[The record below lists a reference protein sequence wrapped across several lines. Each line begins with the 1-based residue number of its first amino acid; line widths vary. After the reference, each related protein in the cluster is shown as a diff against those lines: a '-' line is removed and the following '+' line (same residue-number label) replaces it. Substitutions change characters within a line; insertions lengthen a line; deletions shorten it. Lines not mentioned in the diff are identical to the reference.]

1 MSHVQQQRQA
11 KSTVRQRSR
20 LKLVSIVSGL
30 VGLLLFLSLPFLPVK
45 QESAEFNWPQ
55 GGDLRSVTAPL
66 ISYVPQD
73 LDITLPLQ
81 EAQNLNKGETSVLS
95 TVPENSTEPTL
106 RGMFVRST
114 GDGLDVVLRNVVP
127 LSLSKDELKQLPKDA
142 KLRITS
148 NSEVTRVWVP
158 DATRKDG
165 TPMDASIADD
175 IRPMVTGIY
184 SEITNNPESA
194 KKATDA
200 GLHAHVTVD
209 SRFSSSPTFLKSAAM
224 WLGVILTIVALW
236 ALHQMDKLD
245 GRGQSSRRGRM
256 LPAGWWRPR
265 LLDGVVGGAL
275 LVWFFVGANTA
286 DDGYILTMSRISEH
300 AGYMAN
306 YYRWFG
312 VPESPFGSPF
322 YDLITLM
329 TKVSSS
335 SIWVRL
341 PSLLAGLVTWL
352 VLSREVLPRLGAKV
366 NRRAVAHWTM
376 AAVFLLF
383 WMTYNNGTRPEP
395 IIAMLSLLTWVS
407 LERAI
412 ATHRLLPAAVG
423 TLFATLAISA
433 GPTGL
438 MAVAALL
445 ASISSLIGIL
455 IRRLPLLDAPKGSPR
470 GRTIVAVLAQ
480 LVPFLPAGTAVLVAV
495 FADQTLASVMEAIRV
510 RSAIGPAV
518 PWYEEYLRY
527 TALLEQ
533 TVDGS
538 FPRRF
543 SILILFFAFGV
554 VIASMLR
561 NRRVPGAAKGPSM
574 RLVMIMLGTMFFM
587 TFTPTKWT
595 HHFGVYAGIGAAV
608 AALAAIAASHIAL
621 KSLRNRI
628 LFIGATLMLFAF
640 TLSGTNGWWYISSYG
655 VPWWDKSIQIAG
667 IEMSSVMLVF
677 ALLVLVTGVIIGFLS
692 DAKHARATS
701 SAEVADIDR
710 KESRQTRRLDGL
722 TAAPIGVLSAVVV
735 TFIVASLTKGML
747 SQWPAYSVGQG
758 NIKTLSGTTCQLAD
772 AVRVESNT
780 NDSFL
785 EVADGSALKDS
796 LKDSNSR
803 GFDPNN
809 VPTRINPG
817 ENNTSGTTPQTSVVN
832 QNQYKS
838 GNSSTDGSASNK
850 TNDGTDKSD
859 NQDGNGSKSDSQ
871 GQSASDA
878 ANAAQ
883 DQSVESGTTGGLT
896 ETKGVNGSYA
906 KLPFGL
912 DGKKVP
918 VLGSFTEGLQLPAH
932 TTTKWFKIPELSEK
946 KPLIVFSAAGEVAH
960 YDMNG
965 VFQYGQELKVEFGR
979 SNGKGEFEL
988 MGEYQ
993 PLDIGTAPE
1002 WRNMRIP
1009 KEAVPEG
1016 ADVIRIRA
1024 VDMNV
1029 TPDQWLAITPPRAPE
1044 LVSMNEAIGSDQP
1057 GLLDWS
1063 VALQFPCQRSYDHNA
1078 GVAEVPTFRV
1088 SPDHSGRRAHTPV
1101 MDYAGGGSV
1110 GLVQMT
1116 TEAQEMP
1123 TYLQDDW
1130 QRDWG
1135 VLDKLTTYQDGA
1147 GEEPKQVVLE
1157 KSTETR
1163 SGTWTPGPMKF
1174 EAKKSKKK

>member
-1 MSHVQQQRQA
+1 MSKVQQQRQA
-11 KSTVRQRSR
+11 ESTVRQRSR

-30 VGLLLFLSLPFLPVK
+30 VGLMMFVSLPFLPVK

-55 GGDLRSVTAPL
+55 GGDLNSVTAPL

-81 EAQNLNKGETSVLS
+81 EVQNLNEGESTILS
-95 TVPENSTEPTL
+95 TVPEGSTEPTL

-114 GDGLDVVLRNVVP
+114 GDGIDVVLRNVVP
-127 LSLSKDELKQLPKDA
+127 LTLSKDDLKALPKDA
-142 KLRITS
+142 KLRIVS

-158 DATRKDG
+158 DATRKDN
-165 TPMDASIADD
+165 TPYDASIGDD

-184 SEITNNPESA
+184 SEIINTPESA
-194 KKATDA
+194 KQATEA
-200 GLHAHVTVD
+200 GLQAHVTVD
-209 SRFSSSPTFLKSAAM
+209 SRFSSSPTLLKSAVM
-224 WLGVILTIVALW
+224 WLGIVLTIIALW
-236 ALHQMDKLD
+236 TLHQIDKLD
-245 GRGQSSRRGRM
+245 GRGQARRRGRV

-265 LLDGVVGGAL
+265 LLDGVVGGSL
-275 LVWFFVGANTA
+275 LLWYFVGANTA
-286 DDGYILTMSRISEH
+286 DDGYILTMARISEH

-322 YDLITLM
+322 YDLIALLTH
-329 TKVSSS
+329 VSSS
-335 SIWVRL
+335 STWVRL

-366 NRRAVAHWTM
+366 NSRAVAHWTM

-423 TLFATLAISA
+423 TLFATLALSA

-445 ASISSLIGIL
+445 ASIGSLIGIL

-470 GRTIVAVLAQ
+470 GRTFVAILAQ
-480 LVPFLPAGTAVLVAV
+480 LAPFLPAGTAVLITV

-543 SILILFFAFGV
+543 SILMLFFAFGV

-561 NRRVPGAAKGPSM
+561 NRRVPGAAKGPST
-574 RLVMIMLGTMFFM
+574 RLVMVILGTMFFM

-595 HHFGVYAGIGAAV
+595 HHFGVYAGIGAAI
-608 AALAAIAASHIAL
+608 AALAAVAASHIAL

-628 LFIGATLMLFAF
+628 LFIGASLMLFAF

-667 IEMSSVMLVF
+667 IEMSSVMLAVS
-677 ALLVLVTGVIIGFLS
+677 LLVLVTAGVIGFLS

-701 SAEVADIDR
+701 SAEVADIDQ
-710 KESRQTRRLDGL
+710 KEKRQSARLNGL

-735 TFIVASLTKGML
+735 AFILASLTKGML
-747 SQWPAYSVGQG
+747 AQWPAYSVGQG
-758 NIKTLSGTTCQLAD
+758 NIKTLSGNTCQLAD
-772 AVRVESNT
+772 AVRVEKNT

-796 LKDSNSR
+796 LQGTDAR

-817 ENNTSGTTPQTSVVN
+817 ENNSSGTTPQTSVIN
-832 QNQYKS
+832 QNQFKN
-838 GNSSTDGSASNK
+838 GGTSTDGAASNK
-850 TNDGTDKSD
+850 KNDGTDKT
-859 NQDGNGSKSDSQ
+859 DSQ
-871 GQSASDA
+871 AGGSNDDGTGTSAVDA

-932 TTTKWFKIPELSEK
+932 TTTKWFKVPELTDT

-965 VFQYGQELKVEFGR
+965 VFQYGQELKVEFGK
-979 SNGKGEFEL
+979 SNGQGDFEL
-988 MGEYQ
+988 MGQYQ

-1016 ADVIRIRA
+1016 AEVIRIRA

-1044 LVSMNEAIGSDQP
+1044 LISMNEAIGSDQP

-1063 VALQFPCQRSYDHNA
+1063 VALQFPCQRSYGHNA

-1088 SPDHSGRRAHTPV
+1088 SPDHGGRRAHSPV
-1101 MDYAGGGSV
+1101 MDYSGGGSV

-1123 TYLQDDW
+1123 TYLQNDW

-1135 VLDKLTTYQDGA
+1135 VLDKLTTYKDGA
-1147 GEEPKQVVLE
+1147 GEEPKPVELRT
-1157 KSTETR
+1157 STETR

-1174 EAKKSKKK
+1174 ESKKKR